1 MLPITY
7 SEELLQLQLWITLVL
22 FLGMVES
29 TILYYHFEHWNDHG
43 FMSLGTVIS
52 GVVFGVLKRTLSRV
66 VVLMVSLGYGV
77 VRPTLGDDMTKIM
90 YLGSGYFI
98 FSLIYSLSMN
108 IPSNSKFV
116 GDPEFEN
123 MIASVVL
130 LLAAIDSTFYMWI
143 LKSLNSIVVALD
155 TRKQTEKATLY
166 KKFRMVLFVSLAFSV
181 IWATYSSILL
191 NGSNY
196 EANWTIRWTVDALW
210 EVLYLVVFVA
220 ICVLWAP
227 SKNNQRYAYSALEM
241 TDLSEGDGASASG
254 SGSSGNSGSQG
265 RVFTP
270 QEEERIRE
278 ATMARLDAEYGGH
291 GIRDRD
297 DTDPFLLSGALD
309 ADMAI
314 VKKA

>member
-1 MLPITY
+1 MI
-7 SEELLQLQLWITLVL
+7 
-22 FLGMVES
+22 ES
-29 TILYYHFEHWNDHG
+29 TILYYHFEYWNDHG
-43 FMSLGTVIS
+43 SMSLGTVIS

-123 MIASVVL
+123 MIASIVL

-155 TRKQTEKATLY
+155 ARKQVDKATLY
-166 KKFRMVLFVSLAFSV
+166 KNFRMVLFVSLGFSL

-196 EANWTIRWTVDALW
+196 EANWTLRWTVDALW
-210 EVLYLVVFVA
+210 EVLYVVVFIA

-241 TDLSEGDGASASG
+241 TDISEEGGPSPGSPGGVGG
-254 SGSSGNSGSQG
+254 SGGGSSPG
-265 RVFTP
+265 RVFSP
-270 QEEERIRE
+270 EDEERIRE
-278 ATMARLDAEYGGH
+278 ATLARLDAEYGGH
-291 GIRDRD
+291 GMRDRD
-297 DTDPFLLSGALD
+297 DADPFLLSGALD